1 MRPQSRGAGLIT
13 PTQGA
18 LAPFDLMRP
27 ATLAEARVM
36 LADRPEATV
45 AAGCTDL
52 VAAFREGLAPTVLLS
67 LRRVDELR
75 TMRHADGVLRVG
87 ALNTHDD
94 GASHPML
101 LAALPGLA
109 TAWAGI
115 ATVRIRF
122 RATIGGNLMA
132 RRFRYEMPVILGAL
146 DTTMELSTP
155 LGERRCTVDEFVRRD
170 AAAPERPTL
179 LHHLTVDTSSLL
191 AFRYDRSLRP
201 VTTVALA
208 VRRAGDGLRFTSVI
222 GSEYRAAV
230 LVRTEAAA
238 PELADADPAAIA
250 ADLAGQLP
258 DRIGDYAGSA
268 SYRRRVVEVL
278 LRRQLEAAGARGSSG

>member
-1 MRPQSRGAGLIT
+1 M
-13 PTQGA
+13 
-18 LAPFDLMRP
+18 APFDLQRP
-27 ATLAEARVM
+27 ATLAEARLV
-36 LADRPEATV
+36 LADHPDAV
-45 AAGCTDL
+45 IAAGCTDL
-52 VAAFREGLAPTVLLS
+52 VAAIREGLVPTVLVS
-67 LRRVDELR
+67 LRHLDELR
-75 TMRHADGVLRVG
+75 TVRHHDGVLRIG

-94 GASHPML
+94 GASHPEL
-101 LAALPGLA
+101 LAALPELA
-109 TAWAGI
+109 TAWSGI

-155 LGERRCTVDEFVRRD
+155 AGERRCTVDEFVRRD
-170 AAAPERPTL
+170 PTAPDGPAL
-179 LHHLTVDTSSLL
+179 LHHLAVDTASLV
-191 AFRYDRSLRP
+191 AYRYDRSLRP

-230 LVRTEAAA
+230 LVRTDAGV
-238 PELADADPAAIA
+238 PDLDSADPAGIA
-250 ADLAGQLP
+250 AALAGQLP
-258 DRIGDYAGSA
+258 DGIGDYAGSA

-278 LRRQLEAAGARGSSG
+278 LRRQLEAAGAQGRGR